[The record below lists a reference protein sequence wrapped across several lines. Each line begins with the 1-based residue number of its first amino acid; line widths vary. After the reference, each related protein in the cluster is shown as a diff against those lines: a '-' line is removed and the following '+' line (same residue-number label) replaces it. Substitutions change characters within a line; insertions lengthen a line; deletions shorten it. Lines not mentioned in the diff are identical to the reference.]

1 MYSLRS
7 ARVRNLKAYK
17 PGDFPDPSQNL
28 DLQVQVWK
36 GMVEASMMEV
46 FRTSQEKFT
55 HIVRKPTSK
64 VVVTKGFKSGAF
76 QLAALTQNVTI
87 GSEKSMPK
95 SAVASSTKLGTLFQ
109 HDGVAIN
116 GYVKSCLRYP
126 QESTVGSAQKAADV
140 FIAAYWVV
148 ETTNDPSDAN
158 CKRDTKTVSIK
169 VGATC
174 YSVEVPII
182 VNTKELAA
190 GDELTCYCRKPEIDV
205 GEPEAKKQRVNG
217 KAGKAVG
224 KSSKGAGKAKSKSK

>member
-1 MYSLRS
+1 
-7 ARVRNLKAYK
+7 
-17 PGDFPDPSQNL
+17 
-28 DLQVQVWK
+28 
-36 GMVEASMMEV
+36 MEV

-55 HIVRKPTSK
+55 RIVRKPTSK

-76 QLAALTQNVTI
+76 QLAALTQSVTI
-87 GSEKSMPK
+87 CSEKSMQK

-109 HDGVAIN
+109 HGGVAIN

-140 FIAAYWVV
+140 FIAAYWAV

-158 CKRDTKTVSIK
+158 CQRDTKNVSIK

-182 VNTKELAA
+182 VNTKELKE

-224 KSSKGAGKAKSKSK
+224 TSSKGAGKSKSKSK

>member
-17 PGDFPDPSQNL
+17 PGDFPNPCLTL

-55 HIVRKPTSK
+55 RIVRKPTSK

-76 QLAALTQNVTI
+76 QLAALTQSVTI
-87 GSEKSMPK
+87 CSEKSMQK
-95 SAVASSTKLGTLFQ
+95 SAVASSTKFGTLFQ
-109 HDGVAIN
+109 HGGVAIN

-126 QESTVGSAQKAADV
+126 QENLIGSTQKAADV
-140 FIAAYWVV
+140 FIVAYWAVG
-148 ETTNDPSDAN
+148 TTNDPSDAN
-158 CKRDTKTVSIK
+158 CQRDTKNVSIK

-174 YSVEVPII
+174 YSVEVSII
-182 VNTKELAA
+182 VNTKELKA

-224 KSSKGAGKAKSKSK
+224 TSSKGAGKSKSKTK